1 MVSNAETNA
10 NNLLFVKQKAQ
21 GLNRPAPSNLD
32 PSYLYFSISLKFL
45 HWLPLH
51 YYHDKWN

>member
-32 PSYLYFSISLKFL
+32 PSYLYFSISYK
-45 HWLPLH
+45 
-51 YYHDKWN
+51 